1 MTFSRQAARRCV
13 SLARAVLIACLGAGC
28 TANSNDE
35 LLWGNCC
42 ALKIADE
49 KSGSQARDTL
59 LAWSR
64 HVNFNGNGDTWDGSK
79 AWRKAEF
86 GRGLASFLETH
97 PGAQARDYLA
107 DLGMRCSSISAET
120 SDLTRCEVEL
130 SVWVRCTAKLGWLF
144 PAPVPKEMRK
154 PIAAILQMTIDV
166 SASDILDSST
176 RMAPLPGGRLCER

>member
-1 MTFSRQAARRCV
+1 MTLSCQAARRRV
-13 SLARAVLIACLGAGC
+13 STVMTMLVACLGAAC
-28 TANSNDE
+28 AINTEDE
-35 LLWGNCC
+35 LTWGNCC

-107 DLGMRCSSISAET
+107 DLGMRCSSIRAET

-130 SVWVRCTAKLGWLF
+130 SVWVTCTAKLGVLF
-144 PAPVPKEMRK
+144 PPPVPKEMRK
-154 PIAAILQMTIDV
+154 PIAALLQMTIDV
-166 SASDILDSST
+166 SASDILESST
-176 RMAPLPGGRLCER
+176 RMVPLPGGRLCER